1 MLTKRQKEIAT
12 KLLLLGV
19 APQNKGYAY
28 ALTAINLAI
37 DDPTLTNS
45 MCKGLYQEVSVIHK
59 VDWRNVERCLRTAI
73 KNAWETGH
81 PEFWQQEFGRYPKKA
96 APTNANFTAVLAQ
109 RIILSQAE

>member
-1 MLTKRQKEIAT
+1 MLTKRQKEIAN

-28 ALTAINLAI
+28 ALTAIDLAI

-45 MCKGLYQEVSVIHK
+45 MCKGLYQEVSSIHK

-73 KNAWETGH
+73 KNAWKTGH
-81 PEFWQQEFGRYPKKA
+81 SEFWQQEFGRYPKKA
-96 APTNANFTAVLAQ
+96 APTNANFIATLAQ